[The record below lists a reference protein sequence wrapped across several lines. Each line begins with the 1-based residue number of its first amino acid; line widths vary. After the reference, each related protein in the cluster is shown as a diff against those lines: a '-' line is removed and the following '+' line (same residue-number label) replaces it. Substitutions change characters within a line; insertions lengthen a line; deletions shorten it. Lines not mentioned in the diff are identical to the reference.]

1 MLHEP
6 AQDNGQDLAAEYK
19 SRLGVNMFV
28 YYLLMYIGFVVINL
42 YDPGLMEA
50 IVLFGMNLATVYGM
64 GLIIVALV
72 MALIYDYKCTAM
84 ERLLAAQASEGGD
97 E

>member
-6 AQDNGQDLAAEYK
+6 AQESGPDPAANYK
-19 SRLGVNMFV
+19 SRLGVQMFL
-28 YYLLMYIGFVVINL
+28 YYLLMYVGFVVINL
-42 YDPGLMEA
+42 YDPSLMES
-50 IVLFGMNLATVYGM
+50 IVFFGMNLATVYGM

-72 MALIYDYKCTAM
+72 MALFYHNKCSVM
-84 ERLLAAQASEGGD
+84 EDLLEGETSEGGN

>member
-6 AQDNGQDLAAEYK
+6 AQASGPDPAVPYK
-19 SRLGVNMFV
+19 SRLGVQMFIC
-28 YYLLMYIGFVVINL
+28 YLLMYMGFVVINL
-42 YDPGLMEA
+42 IDPSLMES

-64 GLIIVALV
+64 GLIIVAVV
-72 MALIYDYKCTAM
+72 MALIYHNKCTAM
-84 ERLLAAQASEGGD
+84 EILLEGKTSEGGD

>member
-6 AQDNGQDLAAEYK
+6 AQESGTDPAAAYK
-19 SRLGVNMFV
+19 SRLGVNIFV
-28 YYLLMYIGFVVINL
+28 YYLVMYVGFVVINL
-42 YDPGLMEA
+42 YDPGLMEH

-64 GLIIVALV
+64 GLIVVALI
-72 MALIYDYKCTAM
+72 MALIYDKKCTDM
-84 ERLLAAQASEGGD
+84 ESLLEGQASEGGD

>member
-6 AQDNGQDLAAEYK
+6 AQDSGQDLAAGYK